1 MKPTAPQPAAKPV
14 TARAQATKPR
24 NAADL
29 RGAGRLAIDAVTGV
43 VDLVEAVH
51 ANIVGLPGIFGASA
65 KGGTGLVSGWVYR
78 GIRGVTRLVGG
89 SIDAALATLAP
100 VLDRGMTLPQRDA
113 VVAALYGVLG
123 DHLAATGN
131 PLAIPMRLR
140 HEGEPLALGR
150 RALQRR
156 LPHAS
161 GRVLVLAHGLCMND
175 RQWRYGGH
183 DHGAA
188 LARDLGYT
196 PLYLHYNTGR
206 RISDNGRQLSAL
218 LERLVAA
225 WPVPIDELVIVGHSM
240 GGLVARAAC
249 VVAEEQRDDG
259 RDVRWLPQLRK
270 LVFLGTPHHGA
281 PLERAGSWVDLL
293 LGASPYTAPF
303 ARLGRIRS
311 AGIRDL
317 RHGNVRASDWRGRT
331 ADTREDGRSP
341 APLPPHVSGYA
352 VAGTAQAPRE
362 DLAHTTLRGDGLVQV
377 ASAFGQ
383 HPQRRFT
390 LRIPATRRALVH
402 RTNHLELLGSDEV
415 YAHLRRWLR

>member
-1 MKPTAPQPAAKPV
+1 MKPTSTRRAANPV
-14 TARAQATKPR
+14 AARTPSAKPR

-51 ANIVGLPGIFGASA
+51 ANLVGLPGIFGASA
-65 KGGTGLVSGWVYR
+65 GGGTGLVSGWVYR
-78 GIRGVTRLVGG
+78 SIRGATRLVGG
-89 SIDAALATLAP
+89 GIDAALAALAP
-100 VLDRGMTLPQRDA
+100 LLDRGMTLPQRDA
-113 VVAALYGVLG
+113 VVAALNGVLG

-131 PLAIPMRLR
+131 PLAIAMRLR
-140 HEGEPLALGR
+140 HEGEPLSLGR
-150 RALQRR
+150 RALQRQ

-206 RISDNGRQLSAL
+206 RISDNGRQLSAR
-218 LERLVAA
+218 LEQLVAA
-225 WPVPIDELVIVGHSM
+225 WPVPIYELVIVGHSM

-249 VVAEEQRDDG
+249 VVAEEHMDEG
-259 RDVRWLPQLRK
+259 RDVRWLPQLRE

-317 RHGNVRASDWRGRT
+317 RHGNVRASDWRGRGGD
-331 ADTREDGRSP
+331 AREDRRSP
-341 APLPPHVSGYA
+341 TPLPAHVAGYA
-352 VAGTAQAPRE
+352 IAATAQAPRE
-362 DLAHTTLRGDGLVQV
+362 DLAHNTLRGDGLVQV

-402 RTNHLELLGSDEV
+402 RTNHLELLGSDEA

>member
-1 MKPTAPQPAAKPV
+1 MSSPPPATRRA
-14 TARAQATKPR
+14 ARASVPR
-24 NAADL
+24 PAHAADL
-29 RGAGRLAIDAVTGV
+29 RGASRLAIDAVTGV

-51 ANIVGLPGIFGASA
+51 ANVVGLPGLLDASGARSGV
-65 KGGTGLVSGWVYR
+65 GGLAGWVYR
-78 GIRGVTRLVGG
+78 RIRGTTRRVGSG
-89 SIDAALATLAP
+89 IDAALATLAP
-100 VLDRGMTLPQRDA
+100 VLDRGLSLPQRDA
-113 VVAALYGVLG
+113 VVAALNGVLG
-123 DHLAATGN
+123 DHLADTAN

-140 HEGEPLALGR
+140 REGRPLSLGP
-150 RALQRR
+150 RALRR
-156 LPHAS
+156 DLPQAT

-175 RQWRYGGH
+175 RQWCYGGH

-188 LARDLGYT
+188 LARERGYT

-206 RISDNGRQLSAL
+206 RISDNGRALSAL
-218 LERLVAA
+218 LERLARA
-225 WPVPIDELVIVGHSM
+225 WPVPIDELVVVGHSM

-249 VVAEEQRDDG
+249 AVAQDATARGHDI
-259 RDVRWLPQLRK
+259 RWLPHLRR

-317 RHGNVRASDWRGRT
+317 RHGNVRRSDWHGGDDR
-331 ADTREDGRSP
+331 REDRRSP
-341 APLPPHVSGYA
+341 TPLPPHVAAYA
-352 VAGTAQAPRE
+352 IAATTQAPRG
-362 DLAHTTLRGDGLVQV
+362 DGHRDALRGDGLVQV

-383 HPQRRFT
+383 HAQPRFR
-390 LRIPATRRALVH
+390 LRIPPSRRALVYGTH
-402 RTNHLELLGSDEV
+402 HLGLLGSHAV